1 MPVKPIDP
9 PSNRKR
15 EKIIL
20 TTRGKKASSF
30 RIVVPAK
37 IAEEAGFDLTGKVE
51 NFVVVYDP
59 EKPGTLLIKWIK
71 EEELI

>member
-1 MPVKPIDP
+1 MPVRPVDP
-9 PSNRKR
+9 PSNPKR
-15 EKIIL
+15 EKIVL

-37 IAEEAGFDLTGKVE
+37 IAKEAGFDLTGKVE
-51 NFVVVYDP
+51 NFVVVYNP
-59 EKPGTLLIKWIK
+59 RKPDTLLIKWIK

>member
-1 MPVKPIDP
+1 MPVKPISVDP
-9 PSNRKR
+9 PRKKKLIR
-15 EKIIL
+15 

-30 RIVVPAK
+30 RIVVPAE

-59 EKPGTLLIKWIK
+59 EKPDTLLIKWIK